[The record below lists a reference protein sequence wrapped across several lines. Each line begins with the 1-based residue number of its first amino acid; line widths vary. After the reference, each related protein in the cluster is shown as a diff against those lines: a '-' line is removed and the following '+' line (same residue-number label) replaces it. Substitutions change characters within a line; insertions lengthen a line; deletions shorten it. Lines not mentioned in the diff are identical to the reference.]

1 MCKRNGEYIFMHINL
16 ACWFSMG
23 HHRGNDTNY
32 PFAASRKKTNEFLV
46 CWGRES
52 MDAVSCSTVI

>member
-23 HHRGNDTNY
+23 YHRGNDTNY
-32 PFAASRKKTNEFLV
+32 SFAASRKKLMNSWFAGGESQWMQYLV
-46 CWGRES
+46 QL
-52 MDAVSCSTVI
+52 

>member
-1 MCKRNGEYIFMHINL
+1 MHINL

-23 HHRGNDTNY
+23 YHRGNDTNY

-52 MDAVSCSTVI
+52 MDAVSRSTVI